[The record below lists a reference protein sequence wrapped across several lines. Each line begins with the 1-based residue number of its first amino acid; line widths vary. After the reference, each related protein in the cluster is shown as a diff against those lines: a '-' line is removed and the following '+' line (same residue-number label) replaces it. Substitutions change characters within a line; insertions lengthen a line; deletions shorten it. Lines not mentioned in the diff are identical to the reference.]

1 MQLSLYNTLTRK
13 KEIFQPLNSNLVK
26 MYVCGPTVYD
36 RPHIGNA
43 RSVVVYDIL
52 YRLLNK
58 IFGQNKVC
66 YVRNITDVDDKIIFR
81 AKELNITIKELTDKT
96 TTEFH
101 SDMNYLFCLP
111 PTIEPK
117 ATLHIDDMIMIIEKL
132 LSTNHAY
139 IMDHHVYF
147 NISTSDDYTKLSK
160 RNLSEMLEGVR
171 VENSESKKHPHDF
184 VLWKPAI
191 ATDDYIWNFDSPWG
205 RGRPGWH
212 IECSAMS
219 YKYLG
224 TDFDIHGGGADL
236 IFPHH
241 TNEIAQSRCAFPN
254 SSFAQYWVHNGFLTC
269 DGDKM
274 SKSLGN
280 FITVKDLIDKNIKGE
295 VVRLFLLSSHYRKP
309 LDYNNKALEDSTKM
323 LDYWYRTIENTSIIH
338 SSDLPDDFLLALFDD
353 INTPLAI
360 KIINDYA
367 KLSFTALSVEEKN
380 IEAAKVLACANFL
393 GLMNQ
398 SAFQWFQAE
407 IDTDYVSQ
415 LIQQRNK
422 AKSDK
427 QWILA
432 DQIRAHLLQQGIM
445 LEDRADGT
453 TVAIK
458 AK

>member
-13 KEIFQPLNSNLVK
+13 KEIFQPLNSNSVK
-26 MYVCGPTVYD
+26 IYVCGPTVYD

-66 YVRNITDVDDKIIFR
+66 YVRNITDVDDKIILR

-96 TTEFH
+96 TVEFH

-139 IMDHHVYF
+139 IVDQHVYF
-147 NISTSDDYTKLSK
+147 NISMSDDYTKLSN
-160 RNLSEMLEGVR
+160 RNLNEMFEGVR
-171 VENSESKKHPHDF
+171 IENSESKKHPHDF

-191 ATDDYIWNFDSPWG
+191 ATDDHIWNFDSPWG

-241 TNEIAQSRCAFPN
+241 TNEIAQSKCAFPN

-323 LDYWYRTIENTSIIH
+323 LDYWYRSIENTSIIYN
-338 SSDLPDDFLLALFDD
+338 SNLPDEFLSALLDD

-398 SAFQWFQAE
+398 SAFQWFQSE
-407 IDTDYVSQ
+407 IDRDYVNQ

-432 DQIRAHLLQQGIM
+432 DQIRAQLLQQGIM
-445 LEDRADGT
+445 LEDREGGT